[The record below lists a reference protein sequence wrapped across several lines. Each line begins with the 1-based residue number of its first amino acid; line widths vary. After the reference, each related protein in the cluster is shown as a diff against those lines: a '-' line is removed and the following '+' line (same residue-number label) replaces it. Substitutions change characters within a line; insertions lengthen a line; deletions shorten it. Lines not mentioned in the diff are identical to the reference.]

1 MARLNESCSQCHREQ
16 SRPFVFE
23 HPAMREGCVACHT
36 PHGSI
41 TDKLL
46 VERDVN
52 LCLRCHAQNQS
63 PLAPGRIVIGKE
75 DHTDYLKF
83 GTCYSAGCHT
93 AVHGSNVSPK
103 LRY

>member
-1 MARLNESCSQCHREQ
+1 M
-16 SRPFVFE
+16 V
-23 HPAMREGCVACHT
+23 
-36 PHGSI
+36 
-41 TDKLL
+41 

-52 LCLRCHAQNQS
+52 LCLKCHAQVQALS
-63 PLAPGRIVIGKE
+63 GQIIIGKE
-75 DHTDYLKF
+75 NHTAYLRQ